1 MFIQT
6 EETPNPLVMK
16 FIPECKI
23 MEDGAAE
30 YTNIENAQKHPL
42 AKLLF
47 DIDGVESVFINTDF
61 VSVTKNKQK
70 DWTILK
76 TDILCVLVDFFASN
90 SRVDILSEINGN
102 EIKEDDDEIV
112 KQIKIL
118 INERIRPAVAHDGG
132 DVVFHS
138 FIDGILYLE
147 MRGACAGCPSAGATL
162 KMGIENMM
170 KHYIP
175 EIVEVRE
182 ISELR
187 EVK

>member
-23 MEDGAAE
+23 VESGVAE
-30 YTNIENAQKHPL
+30 YTNAEEAEKSHL

-47 DIDGVESVFINTDF
+47 NIDGVESVFISPDF
-61 VSVTKNKQK
+61 LSVTKDKQK
-70 DWTILK
+70 DWTLLK

-90 SRVDILSEINGN
+90 NRGDILSEINGN

-118 INERIRPAVAHDGG
+118 INERVRPAVAHDGG

-138 FIDGILYLE
+138 FIDGVLYLE

-175 EIVEVRE
+175 EIIEVRE
-182 ISELR
+182 SS
-187 EVK
+187 